1 MLIHLW
7 SLKSA
12 WCIGHVFPNW
22 LRISR
27 TNTARV
33 SPYAFSVST
42 LAAKVPVAA
51 AAPSIG
57 VAMCRFAYRQECAA
71 MCCWMPHP
79 GTSDACSLGP
89 VFSTRAFFLC
99 DDDPCNDLLFSR
111 EVWTVMLPGKFLGA
125 RGQGIPR
132 PICQTCSLG
141 GGRDSC
147 FPKTISLSFL
157 RFPSHHALEK
167 ESSLTYPVNLM
178 QICRKQYFPNCM
190 VGC

>member
-1 MLIHLW
+1 MRFQTGFEYHGLTLHVCLPMPSRLVH
-7 SLKSA
+7 SLQKFLSLPLLPA
-12 WCIGHVFPNW
+12 FVLQCVDSLTDRNVQRCVAGCHIQVLLMHVH
-22 LRISR
+22 R
-27 TNTARV
+27 
-33 SPYAFSVST
+33 
-42 LAAKVPVAA
+42 
-51 AAPSIG
+51 
-57 VAMCRFAYRQECAA
+57 
-71 MCCWMPHP
+71 
-79 GTSDACSLGP
+79 GP
-89 VFSTRAFFLC
+89 AFSTRAFFLC

-111 EVWTVMLPGKFLGA
+111 GVWTVMLPGKFLGA

-132 PICQTCSLG
+132 PICQTGSLG

-178 QICRKQYFPNCM
+178 QSCRKQYFPNCM